1 MDPLHG
7 MAWHAWLGRPP
18 PPVFM
23 AASCCLPHW
32 RRQAARHRLLGGM
45 APLLRLLVATA
56 LATSASASEQLISLD
71 GTWQLRDS
79 SPGQQQQQPVD
90 AAVPGTTNR
99 GSTRHDKSVDA
110 AVPGTAQGSLFA
122 AGLAPDPQFG
132 YNQVDAFHAAAAS
145 TFTFSRTFPTPGGCS
160 GAAGQRCELVFDG
173 IDTAANVTLNG
184 ATLGQANDMHL
195 RWVFDATKHLKPGG
209 GGDNTLEVIIQP
221 AVQYARA
228 VAVANGDPNCTR
240 HTRNY
245 WPEKW
250 CAPLICLP
258 ALAKSMSESF

>member
-1 MDPLHG
+1 
-7 MAWHAWLGRPP
+7 
-18 PPVFM
+18 
-23 AASCCLPHW
+23 
-32 RRQAARHRLLGGM
+32 M

-79 SPGQQQQQPVD
+79 SPGQQQQQP
-90 AAVPGTTNR
+90 
-99 GSTRHDKSVDA
+99 VDA